1 MSGSINNVKL
11 DPDKCKCGSP
21 FTSVVLKVITIGDL
35 AAPDDDGLQDV
46 EFTSLGYDDE
56 VFLHSSSEGDI
67 EWVGAYCHSCRE
79 STNVKVIEAW

>member
-1 MSGSINNVKL
+1 MSGSINSVKL

-35 AAPDDDGLQDV
+35 VAPDDDGLQDV

-56 VFLHSSSEGDI
+56 VFLHTWSQDGTEQ
-67 EWVGAYCHSCRE
+67 VGAYCRNCRE
-79 STNVKVIEAW
+79 STDVKVVEAW